1 MGSLKENSSSET
13 NIFHYF
19 PPPDVLTP
27 PACGIDISDTT
38 IKFISLT
45 PDHKDVRVSDFG
57 EKQIEP
63 GIVESGE
70 IKKPKELARALQEF
84 KKEHKLVS
92 VHASL
97 PEERA
102 YLFET
107 EIVTHN
113 KESIRNVI
121 EFHLEENV
129 PLSPEEVVFDYD
141 IVEEKQDGKIRLS
154 VSVMPREVVER
165 YTESF
170 ERAELGLE
178 SLEIEAQAISRAVVP
193 RGDERAHMIV
203 DFGRTR
209 TGVAIVSKE
218 IVRFT
223 STVEMGGDILTNAIK
238 ETKGVP
244 LAEAEKIKETQ
255 GIYEHSEDGLG
266 DKLILSAKKLS
277 GEIDRHVNF
286 WAGHSF
292 GKGGAGVEKV
302 LLCGGN
308 ATVPGVKEYLRSNLG
323 IEVEIP
329 NVWRNVF
336 DLDEFVPLIKHG
348 DSMGFATSIG
358 LALKSLKNLG
368 K

>member
-1 MGSLKENSSSET
+1 MSSLKENSSSET

-19 PPPDVLTP
+19 PPPDILTP

-45 PDHKDVRVSDFG
+45 PDHKKVRVSDFG

-70 IKKPKELARALQEF
+70 IKKPKELARALEDL

-113 KESIRNVI
+113 KDSIRNVI

-141 IVEEKQDGKIRLS
+141 IIEEKQDGKIRLS
-154 VSVMPREVVER
+154 VSVMPRDIVER

-178 SLEIEAQAISRAVVP
+178 SLEIEAQAIARSVVP
-193 RGDERAHMIV
+193 RHDERPHMIV

-223 STVEMGGDILTNAIK
+223 STIDMGGDMFTKNIQDAKGISVGEAERIK
-238 ETKGVP
+238 ES
-244 LAEAEKIKETQ
+244 Q
-255 GIYEHSEDGLG
+255 GIYEHSEDGLST
-266 DKLILSAKKLS
+266 KLIASAKKLS
-277 GEIDRHVNF
+277 DEINRHVHF
-286 WAGHSF
+286 WAGHSY
-292 GKGGAGVEKV
+292 GGGGSAVEKI

-308 ATVPGVKEYLRSNLG
+308 ATVPGMKEYLRSDLG

-336 DLDEFVPLIKHG
+336 DLDEFVPSIRHG
-348 DSMGFATSIG
+348 DSMGFATSVG
-358 LALKSLKNLG
+358 LALKSLKNLS